1 MNGKKVTFGTKPRPA
16 PTVKDADAWVSGRET
31 LSLDTQTLPIDTQG
45 DEAGHKVNDANI
57 ALEKK
62 EDETTERILPTQAKT
77 DKESIKRLTIDIPE
91 ELHRRV
97 KSGCALRGEKI
108 ADVVRE
114 LLEQRFP
121 TD

>member
-31 LSLDTQTLPIDTQG
+31 LLLDTQG
-45 DEAGHKVNDANI
+45 DEAGQKVDATNI

>member
-1 MNGKKVTFGTKPRPA
+1 MNGKKVTFGTKPKPA

-31 LSLDTQTLPIDTQG
+31 LPAGSQNLSLDPEDDTVQTDDT
-45 DEAGHKVNDANI
+45 NP
-57 ALEKK
+57 ALEMTKS
-62 EDETTERILPTQAKT
+62 EDIGIPTTQAKT

-121 TD
+121 TE